1 MPVRPRF
8 AVRTVAT
15 VSIVAC
21 VFFIILLLNLPLT
34 EFFARLQQHRF
45 ASSVLSHTLLVSLG
59 GVALAIAVTVWL
71 LPRRRYGLFAA
82 CIAVIFLTVA
92 TLGAYEF
99 QQRYPRADLF
109 SAARVRDGAAILLGN
124 DIALSRYQPRS
135 TLIVDRKPVTSAAF
149 PAIDVH
155 FHLESLSPSITPER
169 LVQAMDAAGIAK
181 LVNLGGTPGVFEH
194 FATTFRDKYPDRFI
208 LFVKPDPAALQR
220 KGGVEQQLEWI
231 KKAVRMGARGVKE
244 SKSFGLG
251 QVDASGALVPIDDA
265 RLDPLWVLAGKLGMP
280 VLIHTGEPAAFY
292 TPIDQHNERLEEL
305 IEHTQFSLY
314 GPGHPTH
321 EALMKQRERL
331 IARHP
336 GTNFIAAH
344 MGMNPEDL
352 KYVAYLLDKYPNYY
366 VDMSSVVQE
375 LGRQPYTARRFFIR
389 YQDRILFGTDG
400 GYGLTP
406 EKGWTPER
414 MYRSYEEFLETDN
427 EYIEYPEAD
436 LTKQGRWRVYGIDLP
451 KDVLEKIYVLNAQR
465 LIPTDAAI
473 EARLADVDHEASI
486 PPQRQRSD

>member
-1 MPVRPRF
+1 MQRHGF
-8 AVRTVAT
+8 AG
-15 VSIVAC
+15 S
-21 VFFIILLLNLPLT
+21 L
-34 EFFARLQQHRF
+34 
-45 ASSVLSHTLLVSLG
+45 LSHALFVSLAG
-59 GVALAIAVTVWL
+59 IAFVIGAGVWSLSPW
-71 LPRRRYGLFAA
+71 RYGLLAT
-82 CIAVIFLTVA
+82 CIAAIFLTLA
-92 TLGAYEF
+92 TLGVYRF
-99 QQRYPRADLF
+99 QQSYPRAELF
-109 SAARVRDGAAILLGN
+109 STARLRDGWAILLGN
-124 DIALSRYQPRS
+124 DIALSKYQPRS
-135 TLIVDRKPVTSAAF
+135 TLIVDRKPVTRAAF

-155 FHLESLSPSITPER
+155 FHLESLSPSVTPER
-169 LVQAMDAAGIAK
+169 LVEAMDAAGIAK
-181 LVNLGGTPGVFEH
+181 LVNLGGAPGMFER
-194 FATTFRDKYPDRFI
+194 FATTFKAKYPDRFI
-208 LFVKPDPAALQR
+208 LFVKPDPSALQR
-220 KGGVEQQLEWI
+220 EGGVEQQVEWI
-231 KKAVRMGARGVKE
+231 KKAVHMGARGIKE

-251 QVDASGALVPIDDA
+251 QIDASGALVAVDDA
-265 RLDPLWVLAGKLGMP
+265 RLDPLWNLAGQLGMP

-321 EALMKQRERL
+321 EELMKQREHL

-352 KYVAYLLDKYPNYY
+352 KYVAYMLDKYPNYY

-375 LGRQPYTARRFFIR
+375 LGRQPYTARRFFIQ

-414 MYRSYEEFLETDN
+414 MYRSYIEFLETAN

-436 LTKQGRWRVYGIDLP
+436 LTKQGRWQVYGLELP

-473 EARLADVDHEASI
+473 EARLADVDREASGG
-486 PPQRQRSD
+486 PQLQ

>member
-1 MPVRPRF
+1 MPLD
-8 AVRTVAT
+8 
-15 VSIVAC
+15 SAC
-21 VFFIILLLNLPLT
+21 G
-34 EFFARLQQHRF
+34 
-45 ASSVLSHTLLVSLG
+45 S
-59 GVALAIAVTVWL
+59 
-71 LPRRRYGLFAA
+71 LPRRRYPLLAVCVG
-82 CIAVIFLTVA
+82 VIFVSVTA
-92 TLGAYEF
+92 LGVYKF

-109 SAARVRDGAAILLGN
+109 STARLHDVTAILLGN
-124 DIALSRYQPRS
+124 NIALSRYQPRP
-135 TLIVDRKPVTSAAF
+135 TLIVDRKPVTRAAY

-194 FATTFRDKYPDRFI
+194 FATTFRARYPDRFI
-208 LFVKPDPAALQR
+208 LFVKPDPSALQR
-220 KGGVEQQLEWI
+220 EGGVQEQVEWI

-251 QVDASGALVPIDDA
+251 QIDASGTLVPVDDA
-265 RLDPLWVLAGKLGMP
+265 RLDPLWDLAGNLGMP

-292 TPIDQHNERLEEL
+292 TPIDQYNERLEEL

-321 EALMKQRERL
+321 EALMKQREHL

-336 GTNFIAAH
+336 GTNFIGAH

-352 KYVAYLLDKYPNYY
+352 KYVAYMLDTYPNYY

-375 LGRQPYTARRFFIR
+375 LGRQPYTARRFFIK

-414 MYRSYEEFLETDN
+414 MYRSYIEFLETDN

-451 KDVLEKIYVLNAQR
+451 KEVLEKIYVLNAQR
-465 LIPTDAAI
+465 LLPTDAAI
-473 EARLADVDHEASI
+473 EAKLADIDHDTSV
-486 PPQRQRSD
+486 PPQHQQSN